1 MAQMRMRKEVKLLD
15 AVCGS
20 LKRGKGLP
28 EGYKRRLANAFG
40 RRFENTLKALEE
52 GVVKRY
58 LFKPSG
64 RVVWIVVGK
73 EKDYQVIPAAN
84 YCSCDDFYFR
94 VLDGDAALC
103 YHVIAQKISE
113 ALGRYESIE
122 DSDDLYEPLMA
133 EWRFIKR
140 EWFTDD

>member
-1 MAQMRMRKEVKLLD
+1 MLMRKEVKLLD
-15 AVCGS
+15 SVCSS
-20 LKRGKGLP
+20 LKRGKRIP
-28 EGYKRRLANAFG
+28 EEHKRRLANAFV
-40 RRFENTLKALEE
+40 RRFENALKALAE
-52 GVVKRY
+52 GTVKRY
-58 LFKPSG
+58 LFKPSC

-103 YHVIAQKISE
+103 YHVIAQKLSE
-113 ALGRYESIE
+113 ALGKYEPIE

-140 EWFTDD
+140 EWFTDK